1 MKASSAVGRVVDS
14 NFSKKGFEE
23 IERGTKYMAKNKN
36 NFTRLSTTIFTALIL
51 TQCAVENTEQLKVT
65 NSFLYKP
72 FSGAMMT
79 AGYMNISNVSD
90 ESIVINGLDCS
101 PLIVEMHDVTT
112 NSDGVMK
119 MGKLS
124 NLLLSPNET
133 INFEPGGKHIMAW
146 GLTDNRSEDVSCKL
160 LLQDK
165 MPVDFN
171 FSIKSRG

>member
-1 MKASSAVGRVVDS
+1 MD
-14 NFSKKGFEE
+14 
-23 IERGTKYMAKNKN
+23 KNKN
-36 NFTRLSTTIFTALIL
+36 NFARLSVTICIALIL
-51 TQCAVENTEQLKVT
+51 TQCTVENTEQLKIT

-90 ESIVINGLDCS
+90 ESVVINGLDCS

-124 NLLLSPNET
+124 SFILSPNET

-146 GLTDNRSEDVSCKL
+146 GLTDNQSEDVSCKL
-160 LLQDK
+160 LLKDK
-165 MPVDFN
+165 KSIDFK

>member
-1 MKASSAVGRVVDS
+1 
-14 NFSKKGFEE
+14 
-23 IERGTKYMAKNKN
+23 
-36 NFTRLSTTIFTALIL
+36 
-51 TQCAVENTEQLKVT
+51 
-65 NSFLYKP
+65 
-72 FSGAMMT
+72 MT

-101 PLIVEMHDVTT
+101 PLIAEMHDVTT
-112 NSDGVMK
+112 NSDGVMQ
-119 MGKLS
+119 MSKLS
-124 NLLLSPNET
+124 SFILSPNET